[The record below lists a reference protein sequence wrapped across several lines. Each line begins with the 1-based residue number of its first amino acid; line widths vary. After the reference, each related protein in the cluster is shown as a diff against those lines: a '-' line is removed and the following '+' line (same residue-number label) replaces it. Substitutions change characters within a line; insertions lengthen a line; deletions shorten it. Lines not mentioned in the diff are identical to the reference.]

1 MQPLVIE
8 EETEAVTLQD
18 AAQAGNAPVD
28 TTKAVDGP
36 GLNTAERLPSEPS
49 DADRRENVYLWSE
62 HKVGGTVE
70 TLVYKLQLTTL
81 EPLLLERKAQK
92 MTHISVPPGKEVWLF
107 RNTGMEN
114 SYKQYL
120 AKQKNRRPA
129 KNLPGRLQHSGGA
142 EGEKH
147 DLKALGLITKRLVK
161 FKSYQVVDAGV
172 WETTFGPPLKTIC
185 DASSRAS
192 CAFNGTRFDLKC
204 GEYVVDTDVW
214 GYDGPN
220 AKRNCEHAMNTPGRC
235 KIECKKQEE
244 LTVCHN
250 PESADHV
257 CEWGPDAPKGQKWVA
272 CQKWETVEDGVADA
286 DPAADGCYYY
296 CTKDFALKRDPGVEC
311 ADEAGNAGVWRKCFC
326 PKDNAHGLGM
336 WQKLKGLCSAKAEQ
350 PRIDRASYLSPPA
363 AKPAKTARRPL
374 STPCTSARDEEVH
387 RRVP

>member
-1 MQPLVIE
+1 MVSSRNIKDNKTAASLIIVLLLCLVFLTSGAKEPSSAPLEKGPDCDAHYGHGGEAPCASTDMPVCEGMTDEFYGQCAPGLPPRRQQATSPSRVTMQPLVIE

-49 DADRRENVYLWSE
+49 DADRQENVYLWSE

-185 DASSRAS
+185 DASTRAS
-192 CAFNGTRFDLKC
+192 CAFNGTRFDLQC

-235 KIECKKQEE
+235 I
-244 LTVCHN
+244 T
-250 PESADHV
+250 
-257 CEWGPDAPKGQKWVA
+257 
-272 CQKWETVEDGVADA
+272 
-286 DPAADGCYYY
+286 
-296 CTKDFALKRDPGVEC
+296 
-311 ADEAGNAGVWRKCFC
+311 
-326 PKDNAHGLGM
+326 
-336 WQKLKGLCSAKAEQ
+336 
-350 PRIDRASYLSPPA
+350 
-363 AKPAKTARRPL
+363 
-374 STPCTSARDEEVH
+374 
-387 RRVP
+387 